1 MASTKEKKEI
11 YKLWGEAFPCLTAF
25 SPTAFYM
32 TLDIAVIG
40 IRLMP
45 LIGGEEY
52 RPHFMCYPLWRENNN
67 MNMKDGIF
75 MQQMYNAKKMQ
86 LDVSYLAN
94 QDTIKKAIDLTGK
107 QIGTCVQDQV
117 SVKDIFGILKWYF
130 SYILVQS
137 SPILQSKVLEYEFMI
152 ALYINNPN
160 FIDKVKTE
168 ITKISNSW
176 DPNYFEWRHGKIED
190 WRQRLFDR
198 LENRDAF
205 LLQIQKNINDGKI
218 AKLPRAHMIFSD
230 RELKHLS
237 LSKRKYFHCI
247 LNWFD

>member
-11 YKLWGEAFPCLTAF
+11 YKLWGEAFPRLTAF

-40 IRLMP
+40 IRLIP

-52 RPHFMCYPLWRENNN
+52 RPHFMCYPLWRENNKMN
-67 MNMKDGIF
+67 MNESIF
-75 MQQMYNAKKMQ
+75 MQQMYDAKKMQ
-86 LDVSYLAN
+86 LDVSYMAN
-94 QDTIKKAIDLTGK
+94 PDAIKKAIDLTGK
-107 QIGTCVQDQV
+107 QIGTCVQEQV

-130 SYILVQS
+130 SYTLVQS
-137 SPILQSKVLEYEFMI
+137 SPILQSGLLEYEFMI
-152 ALYINNPN
+152 ALYLNDPS

-168 ITKISNSW
+168 ITKISDSW
-176 DPNYFEWRHGKIED
+176 DPKYFEWRYGKVED

-198 LENRDAF
+198 KENRDAF
-205 LLQIQKNINDGKI
+205 LQQVQKNINDGKI
-218 AKLPRAHMIFSD
+218 AKLSRAHMTFSE

-247 LNWFD
+247 LNWVD

>member
-1 MASTKEKKEI
+1 M
-11 YKLWGEAFPCLTAF
+11 
-25 SPTAFYM
+25 
-32 TLDIAVIG
+32 
-40 IRLMP
+40 
-45 LIGGEEY
+45 
-52 RPHFMCYPLWRENNN
+52 
-67 MNMKDGIF
+67 
-75 MQQMYNAKKMQ
+75 
-86 LDVSYLAN
+86 AN
-94 QDTIKKAIDLTGK
+94 QDTIKKAIDLTRK
-107 QIGTCVQDQV
+107 QIGTCVQEQV

-137 SPILQSKVLEYEFMI
+137 SPILQSKLLEYEFMI
-152 ALYINNPN
+152 ALYINNPY

-198 LENRDAF
+198 QENRDVF
-205 LLQIQKNINDGKI
+205 LQQIQKNINDGKI
-218 AKLPRAHMIFSD
+218 AKLPRAQMIFSKG
-230 RELKHLS
+230 ELKHLF